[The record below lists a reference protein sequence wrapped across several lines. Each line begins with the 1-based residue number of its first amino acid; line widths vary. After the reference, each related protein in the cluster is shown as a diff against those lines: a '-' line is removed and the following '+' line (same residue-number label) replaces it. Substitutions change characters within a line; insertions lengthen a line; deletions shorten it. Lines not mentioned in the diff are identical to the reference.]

1 MEAKD
6 GSFGFDFEGEYLDII
21 PLQKISYKMT
31 DDRKVDMS
39 FHEENGYTLIFIDF
53 EAEEM
58 NPIDMQKEGWQAILN
73 NFKVFVE
80 QQP

>member
-39 FHEENGYTLIFIDF
+39 FHEENGYTLILIDF